1 MIRRRHPNSAQTCRP
16 TWSAWSCARWRRTQ
30 PIATKTQARLPATW
44 RRANRQAIGPANT
57 PPTGGTRWGSRR
69 LWGRRIVYMAKDSR
83 KKELLK
89 AWKDQERQKL
99 IASIPI
105 PHSDLRDLFD
115 LLDRENAPK
124 KCDRTLR

>member
-1 MIRRRHPNSAQTCRP
+1 
-16 TWSAWSCARWRRTQ
+16 
-30 PIATKTQARLPATW
+30 
-44 RRANRQAIGPANT
+44 
-57 PPTGGTRWGSRR
+57 
-69 LWGRRIVYMAKDSR
+69 MAKDSR

-124 KCDRTLR
+124 KCDRTLRVTIDFLQQRGLDVDLVVPWLHEHGGCCDCEVLLNVEEVFAEIIGQSD